1 MVDNKT
7 TKRGVL
13 WLENTIIQVFLKK
26 QLQAETDRFKTQY
39 NYLFD
44 ALGLKQKDDLT
55 LVSA

>member
-39 NYLFD
+39 NHLFD